1 MKKAIVSAAVATL
14 VMAAGA
20 NAAKL
25 DKNGQRDFNGLDT
38 DGNSTLSQAEFLEGI
53 SYDAQERMAKI
64 FNNRDK
70 DGDKQLTRDEYYMKK
85 AQK

>member
-1 MKKAIVSAAVATL
+1 MKKVILSAAIATL

-25 DKNGQRDFNGLDT
+25 DKNGMRDFNGLDT
-38 DGNSTLSQAEFLEGI
+38 DGNSILSQAEFLTGI
-53 SYDAQERMAKI
+53 YHDAQERMKKI

-70 DGDKQLTRDEYYMKK
+70 NGDQKLTRDEYYMKK
-85 AQK
+85 